1 MVRIDTE
8 EFVEDGDTI
17 SPAHETVS
25 FSLDGVDYR
34 INLSSTNA
42 HRLRATFQA
51 WIQSARRVGAA
62 NNRGATEDSS
72 RSRKDTFEIRIWARK
87 HGMPISNK
95 GRIAT
100 DIVTAFNQANG
111 STASLP

>member
-1 MVRIDTE
+1 MD
-8 EFVEDGDTI
+8 DGDTI

-25 FSLDGVDYR
+25 FSLDGVDYH
-34 INLSSTNA
+34 IDLSRTNA

-62 NNRGATEDSS
+62 NNSGATEDSS
-72 RSRKDTFEIRIWARK
+72 QGRRDTFEIRIWARK

-100 DIVTAFNQANG
+100 DIMAAFNQAND
-111 STASLP
+111 STANLP